1 MRWAA
6 SCVGLASG
14 DLGATVGCPA
24 KGENSLEIRIEAG
37 LVVRAPY
44 EGSGEV

>member
-1 MRWAA
+1 MRWAE

-14 DLGATVGCPA
+14 GLSATVDCPA

-44 EGSGEV
+44 KGSGEV